1 MTGVVC
7 VIPAFNAA
15 PTLRG
20 VIDGLR
26 ASLPG
31 AAIVGIDDGS
41 TDATASIMR
50 DSCDLSE
57 SFPANRGKGAA
68 LQAGFSHATTLGA
81 KRVVTI
87 DADGQHD
94 PSCAPA
100 LGPFLLHGLKN
111 HEGKSVETV
120 AGARP
125 ASWRRL
131 MF

>member
-1 MTGVVC
+1 MLS
-7 VIPAFNAA
+7 A
-15 PTLRG
+15 
-20 VIDGLR
+20 D
-26 ASLPG
+26 
-31 AAIVGIDDGS
+31 
-41 TDATASIMR
+41 SIR
-50 DSCDLSE
+50 W
-57 SFPANRGKGAA
+57 NGG
-68 LQAGFSHATTLGA
+68 
-81 KRVVTI
+81 
-87 DADGQHD
+87 